1 MANLPMH
8 RLGNS
13 LKAFTKIGVDFR
25 GPFLI
30 KQGRGKAKAKTYL
43 CLFTCL
49 EIRAVHLE
57 IAWGLDTSSFLNAF
71 FRMADRRGMPKLVVS
86 DNGTNFVRANKE
98 LKNIL
103 LKLDT
108 NKIIEKTSKKCVE
121 WHFNPPLAPHFGEV
135 FEIMIKSAKRAMK
148 SQIGNAEINDENFF
162 TIITSVEH
170 LINSRPLTY
179 QTCNSSDIVP
189 LTPNHF
195 LHGMLGDNFA
205 PEIDRS
211 KTLLKRWKKV
221 QEIVKMFWKRFMKE
235 WIPTQIPRKN

>member
-1 MANLPMH
+1 M
-8 RLGNS
+8 
-13 LKAFTKIGVDFR
+13 
-25 GPFLI
+25 
-30 KQGRGKAKAKTYL
+30 
-43 CLFTCL
+43 FTCL

-121 WHFNPPLAPHFGEV
+121 WHFNPPLAPHFGGV

-148 SQIGNAEINDENFF
+148 SQIGNAEINDEEFLTF
-162 TIITSVEH
+162 IMSVEH
-170 LINSRPLTY
+170 LVNSGPLTY
-179 QTCNSSDIVP
+179 QTYNSSDIVP

-235 WIPTQIPRKN
+235 WIPTQIPRKNGKFLSLI